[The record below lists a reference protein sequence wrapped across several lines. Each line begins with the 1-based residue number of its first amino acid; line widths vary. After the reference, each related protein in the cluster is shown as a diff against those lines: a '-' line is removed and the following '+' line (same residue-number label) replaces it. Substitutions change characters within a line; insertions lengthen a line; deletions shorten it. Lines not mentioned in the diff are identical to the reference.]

1 MGSWCNASY
10 YGKTQRYVFVEASE
24 HFGITPLTCTFVK
37 TPKKSPIFDNML
49 LDDHKAS
56 FDNLSTIFRYFQ
68 KKIMHLYH
76 NWRNICKNHMLS
88 QFWTKIFTDFPW
100 NCSIE
105 VVCN

>member
-49 LDDHKAS
+49 LGDHKAT
-56 FDNLSTIFRYFQ
+56 FDNFSILSKENNAFILQLKEY
-68 KKIMHLYH
+68 L
-76 NWRNICKNHMLS
+76 
-88 QFWTKIFTDFPW
+88 
-100 NCSIE
+100 
-105 VVCN
+105 